1 MVKTVPSAAASTAA
15 TQAFLANRNSHA
27 NLSSAAAAAALR
39 SQTTSPISV
48 GQIQTKRMQRRGSVS
63 SNGSAPERP
72 GLRRQGSNGSM
83 TERTFRDPSPG
94 RPATSHGPYTR
105 QDEPPPVPAL
115 PRTYAS
121 PVSMPQKAARRAASV
136 EPPERVASPPPRLA
150 GGRGASLD
158 RGPGKFKPDQGGAK
172 TRVISLNTV
181 GELERDGNRGSVNFS
196 RPMSPT
202 NSPPTS
208 PLTGGRVKSPPPT
221 NATLVSGL
229 PSREV
234 DRIMGSIQETAARP
248 VKKKKKVVAKN
259 SAEGSHLATGTTNGL
274 APGAAVEATPQRQ
287 LPSITSTPSPLSIE
301 SQPSEFNE
309 TPRPKKKK
317 KKTVP
322 TAGTQAQDA
331 GEGFGSAYPSD
342 TDSVTSERSSTT
354 ERPRVFNNRAAGI
367 LAKQPSIVREDREA
381 EEQEER
387 QVPAKKPN
395 GQVVKGGNSSAGT
408 PANTSK
414 IVSKERQHNRS
425 ASQQAALPGPKRK
438 SLDVPSAGRP
448 QSLSPARAAHFSS
461 QPEYETLGGTKHQP
475 PARSVSPAKS
485 ALKNSPSRGHSPIGV
500 IVGGQSRQQGLAPS
514 EASDTAS
521 NLSND
526 GSRALPR
533 RKKSARVSFDDDTV
547 AVGRAASPPMSPDS
561 PVLLSPQSKP
571 KSRSWLDLL
580 REKNQESM
588 LSDTDQDSV
597 IKPTPALPSF
607 GSIRGRNDE
616 VVVDSAQQQKSSG
629 DRADDTLRSM
639 DNSTDQ
645 VVGGLFSQDAATKN
659 YKDGN
664 QPTPYQGSQE
674 PLPPEVTSVEGSGYQ
689 SDEETHVLDSQQ
701 EADRFATKERADHIS
716 EDTQS
721 GETASSAVPAEDLT
735 FDQPSADV
743 PSISLQPATPALETG
758 HSERTSWLGMP
769 GGFPSSSEAA
779 TSSYNSIAPIAET
792 HPEITPATVGIAEPE
807 PQAAAAQ
814 HDPGTPHVGEV
825 SEGLRIQIE
834 SQSGDESEDT
844 GGSIYSDAA
853 EDPDDLDGDGFG
865 SINAIVESPAA
876 SPSTDIAGKL
886 PSVSPIKIAP
896 VAKAGRPS
904 PLARNDSEL
913 SEPPSNA
920 GWDSAQAYWAGLSQT
935 RRQQL
940 EQAAAPGAL
949 DETATPNYSMRGP
962 APAKMTKKK
971 SSRTSNSGPEANDPE
986 LPPWPDRQYRN
997 DITRSASPKVPPPK
1011 SALRNGGQADNAQET
1026 HMRSSM
1032 RSGPPPKSALR
1043 NGGQADNAQETHM
1056 RSSMRSGPPPKSAL
1070 RNGGQADNAQ
1080 ETHMRSS
1087 MRSGPP
1093 SKSALKNVGQ
1103 RNSVQSQPEPKAA
1116 LQKKKRPVSAVA
1128 MIDYQKPQASP
1139 APTHSRAASAGTPAT
1154 SLKPVLPQPKNKK
1167 PIAKPKLGRND
1178 SDSSSSF
1185 KKARSSTPNSTSNR
1199 YSMKRTMRP
1208 SSVDARPQSLATS
1221 QSLSG
1226 RTSSPAGS
1234 MARRPFSSVG
1244 PGANGMRT
1252 SMRDSIDSGKP
1263 ARATVRGSLD
1273 SKRPKSPSRFGFGK
1287 ASKPKPVDSKPSSRF
1302 SSRFGDSSDEE
1313 DGPPILSSRFADSS
1327 DDEPAE
1333 LTPVRGIPRRI
1344 DEGDSTD
1351 LEDSS
1356 VENIATPSKPKLSG
1370 AGSSPTTKPEGLAL
1384 ATGSLRAASGDGPTA
1399 VMGSGL
1405 QAKKAAE
1412 KENKKRSFFG
1422 SLGSKKRDSS
1432 NARKKDSENVARRDP
1447 TVERSRAET
1456 QATTPSKGGR
1466 VLGPSSP
1473 QADPISLQP
1482 PTAASQTST
1491 AQSSPKS
1498 PKLQRRNTPKRLT
1511 SANDIS
1517 WPLAQSPGSNP
1528 GTVEDRPQTSDGQPK
1543 PVNAAVGR
1551 PDLGPRSST
1560 VQSEGAKVAGA
1571 SGKKKRFPML
1581 RKAFGLHD

>member
-15 TQAFLANRNSHA
+15 TQAFLASRNSHA

-39 SQTTSPISV
+39 SQTTSPTSV
-48 GQIQTKRMQRRGSVS
+48 GQIQTKRMQRRCSTS
-63 SNGSAPERP
+63 SNGSVPERP
-72 GLRRQGSNGSM
+72 GLGRQGSNGSM

-121 PVSMPQKAARRAASV
+121 SVSMPQKAARRAASV
-136 EPPERVASPPPRLA
+136 EPPERVTSPPPRLA

-158 RGPGKFKPDQGGAK
+158 RGPGNYKPDQGGAK
-172 TRVISLNTV
+172 TRGLSLNTV

-221 NATLVSGL
+221 NATLVSSL

-248 VKKKKKVVAKN
+248 VKKKKKVVARN
-259 SAEGSHLATGTTNGL
+259 STEGSHLATGTTNGL
-274 APGAAVEATPQRQ
+274 AQGAAVEATPQRQ
-287 LPSITSTPSPLSIE
+287 LPSITSIPSPLSIE
-301 SQPSEFNE
+301 PQPSGINE

-317 KKTVP
+317 KKIVP
-322 TAGTQAQDA
+322 AAGTPAQDA
-331 GEGFGSAYPSD
+331 SEGFGSAYPSD

-354 ERPRVFNNRAAGI
+354 ERSRVFNSRAAGI

-381 EEQEER
+381 EEQEEK
-387 QVPAKKPN
+387 QVPAKKAN

-425 ASQQAALPGPKRK
+425 ASQQTAPQGPKRN
-438 SLDVPSAGRP
+438 SLDVPGAARP

-485 ALKNSPSRGHSPIGV
+485 ALKHSPSRGHSPIGV
-500 IVGGQSRQQGLAPS
+500 IVGGQNRQQGLAPS

-521 NLSND
+521 NISDD
-526 GSRALPR
+526 GSRALSR
-533 RKKSARVSFDDDTV
+533 RKKSARVSFDDDSI
-547 AVGRAASPPMSPDS
+547 AVGRATSPPMNPDS
-561 PVLLSPQSKP
+561 PVSLSPQSKP
-571 KSRSWLDLL
+571 KSRSWFDLV

-597 IKPTPALPSF
+597 IEPTPALPSF

-616 VVVDSAQQQKSSG
+616 AVLDSAKQQKSSG
-629 DRADDTLRSM
+629 DRAHDTLRSM
-639 DNSTDQ
+639 DTSTDQ
-645 VVGGLFSQDAATKN
+645 IVGGLLSQDAATKN
-659 YKDGN
+659 NKDGK

-689 SDEETHVLDSQQ
+689 SDEETHILDSQQ
-701 EADRFATKERADHIS
+701 EVDRFATKERDLIS
-716 EDTQS
+716 DDAQS
-721 GETASSAVPAEDLT
+721 GETASSDVPAEKST
-735 FDQPSADV
+735 FEQPSANV
-743 PSISLQPATPALETG
+743 PLISLQPATPALETG

-769 GGFPSSSEAA
+769 GGFPSASEAA
-779 TSSYNSIAPIAET
+779 TSSYDSGAPIAET
-792 HPEITPATVGIAEPE
+792 HLEITPATVGIAEPE

-825 SEGLRIQIE
+825 SKGLRTQIE

-865 SINAIVESPAA
+865 SINAIIESPAA
-876 SPSTDIAGKL
+876 SPNAAIAGRL
-886 PSVSPIKIAP
+886 PSVSPTKIAP
-896 VAKAGRPS
+896 VAKTGRPS
-904 PLARNDSEL
+904 PLARNESEL
-913 SEPPSNA
+913 SEPTSDA

-949 DETATPNYSMRGP
+949 DETAIPNESTRGP
-962 APAKMTKKK
+962 EPVKKTKKK
-971 SSRTSNSGPEANDPE
+971 APKTSTSGPEVNDPE
-986 LPPWPDRQYRN
+986 LPPWPDKQYRK
-997 DITRSASPKVPPPK
+997 DIARSASPKVPPPK

-1026 HMRSSM
+1026 HIRSSM
-1032 RSGPPPKSALR
+1032 RSGPPPRSALR
-1043 NGGQADNAQETHM
+1043 NGGQADN
-1056 RSSMRSGPPPKSAL
+1056 S
-1070 RNGGQADNAQ
+1070 Q

-1093 SKSALKNVGQ
+1093 SKSALRNVGQ
-1103 RNSVQSQPEPKAA
+1103 KNSVQSQPEPKGA
-1116 LQKKKRPVSAVA
+1116 LQKKNRPVSAVA
-1128 MIDYQKPQASP
+1128 MIDYKKPQASP
-1139 APTHSRAASAGTPAT
+1139 APTHSRAASAGAPAT
-1154 SLKPVLPQPKNKK
+1154 SLTPVLTQPKKKK
-1167 PIAKPKLGRND
+1167 PISKPILGQND

-1185 KKARSSTPNSTSNR
+1185 KKARPSTPNSTSNR

-1226 RTSSPAGS
+1226 RTSSPTGS

-1244 PGANGMRT
+1244 PGGNGMRT
-1252 SMRDSIDSGKP
+1252 SMRHSIDSGKP
-1263 ARATVRGSLD
+1263 ARTTLRGSLD
-1273 SKRPKSPSRFGFGK
+1273 SKRSKSPSRFGFGK
-1287 ASKPKPVDSKPSSRF
+1287 ASKSKPVDSKPNSRF

-1333 LTPVRGIPRRI
+1333 LTPVRGIPKRI

-1356 VENIATPSKPKLSG
+1356 VENVATPSKPKLNG

-1432 NARKKDSENVARRDP
+1432 NARKKDAENAARRD
-1447 TVERSRAET
+1447 TTFERSRAET
-1456 QATTPSKGGR
+1456 QAKPPSKGGR

-1482 PTAASQTST
+1482 PTVASQTST

-1517 WPLAQSPGSNP
+1517 WPLAQSPGSNS
-1528 GTVEDRPQTSDGQPK
+1528 GTVDHRPQTSDGQTK
-1543 PVNAAVGR
+1543 PIIAAVGR

>member
-1 MVKTVPSAAASTAA
+1 M
-15 TQAFLANRNSHA
+15 
-27 NLSSAAAAAALR
+27 
-39 SQTTSPISV
+39 
-48 GQIQTKRMQRRGSVS
+48 
-63 SNGSAPERP
+63 
-72 GLRRQGSNGSM
+72 
-83 TERTFRDPSPG
+83 
-94 RPATSHGPYTR
+94 
-105 QDEPPPVPAL
+105 PAL
-115 PRTYAS
+115 PRTFAS
-121 PVSMPQKAARRAASV
+121 PVSIPQKAARRAASV
-136 EPPERVASPPPRLA
+136 EPPERVTSPPPRLA

-158 RGPGKFKPDQGGAK
+158 RGPGNYKPDQGGAK
-172 TRVISLNTV
+172 NRVISLNTV

-274 APGAAVEATPQRQ
+274 AQGTAVEATPQRQ

-301 SQPSEFNE
+301 SQPSGVNE

-317 KKTVP
+317 KKIVP
-322 TAGTQAQDA
+322 AAGTQAQDA

-354 ERPRVFNNRAAGI
+354 ERPRVLNSRAAGI

-395 GQVVKGGNSSAGT
+395 GQVVKGGNLSAGT

-425 ASQQAALPGPKRK
+425 ASQQAALQGSKRN
-438 SLDVPSAGRP
+438 SLDVPGAARP

-485 ALKNSPSRGHSPIGV
+485 ALKHSPSRGHSPIGV

-514 EASDTAS
+514 ETSDTAS
-521 NLSND
+521 NISDD

-533 RKKSARVSFDDDTV
+533 KKKSARVSFDDDSV
-547 AVGRAASPPMSPDS
+547 AVGRATSPPMNPDS

-571 KSRSWLDLL
+571 KSRSWFDLV

-607 GSIRGRNDE
+607 GSIRSRNDE
-616 VVVDSAQQQKSSG
+616 VVLDSAKQQKSSG
-629 DRADDTLRSM
+629 DRANDTLRSM
-639 DNSTDQ
+639 DTSTDQ
-645 VVGGLFSQDAATKN
+645 VVGGLLSQDAATKN
-659 YKDGN
+659 NKDGN
-664 QPTPYQGSQE
+664 QPTPYQGFQE

-689 SDEETHVLDSQQ
+689 SDEEPHILDSQQ
-701 EADRFATKERADHIS
+701 EVDRFATKERAYQIS
-716 EDTQS
+716 DDAQS
-721 GETASSAVPAEDLT
+721 GETASFDVPAEKLT
-735 FDQPSADV
+735 YEQPSANV

-769 GGFPSSSEAA
+769 GGFPSASEAA
-779 TSSYNSIAPIAET
+779 TSSYSSIAPIAET

-825 SEGLRIQIE
+825 SEGLRTQIE

-876 SPSTDIAGKL
+876 SPNTAIASRL
-886 PSVSPIKIAP
+886 PSASPTKIAP
-896 VAKAGRPS
+896 VAKTGRPS
-904 PLARNDSEL
+904 PLARNESEL

-920 GWDSAQAYWAGLSQT
+920 DWDSAQAYWAGLSQI

-949 DETATPNYSMRGP
+949 DETAILNDSMRGP
-962 APAKMTKKK
+962 QPVKKTKKK
-971 SSRTSNSGPEANDPE
+971 SSKMSTSGPEVNDPE
-986 LPPWPDRQYRN
+986 LPPWPDKQYRN
-997 DITRSASPKVPPPK
+997 DIARSAFPKVPPPK
-1011 SALRNGGQADNAQET
+1011 STLRNGGQADNAQET

-1043 NGGQADNAQETHM
+1043 NGGQA
-1056 RSSMRSGPPPKSAL
+1056 G
-1070 RNGGQADNAQ
+1070 NAQ

-1093 SKSALKNVGQ
+1093 SKSAVRNVGQ
-1103 RNSVQSQPEPKAA
+1103 RNSVQSQPEPKGA
-1116 LQKKKRPVSAVA
+1116 LQKKNRPVSAVA
-1128 MIDYQKPQASP
+1128 MIDYKKPQASP

-1154 SLKPVLPQPKNKK
+1154 SLAPVLTQPKNKK

-1185 KKARSSTPNSTSNR
+1185 KKARSSTPNSNSNR

-1221 QSLSG
+1221 QSLSD

-1244 PGANGMRT
+1244 PGGNGMRT

-1263 ARATVRGSLD
+1263 ARATLRGSLD
-1273 SKRPKSPSRFGFGK
+1273 SKRSKSPSRFGFGK
-1287 ASKPKPVDSKPSSRF
+1287 ASKPKPVDSKPISRF

-1356 VENIATPSKPKLSG
+1356 VENVATPSKPKLNG

-1384 ATGSLRAASGDGPTA
+1384 ATGSLRATSGDGPTA
-1399 VMGSGL
+1399 AMGSGL

-1432 NARKKDSENVARRDP
+1432 NARKKETENAARRD
-1447 TVERSRAET
+1447 TTLERSRAET

-1482 PTAASQTST
+1482 PTVASQTST

-1517 WPLAQSPGSNP
+1517 WPLAQSPGSNS
-1528 GTVEDRPQTSDGQPK
+1528 GTVDHRPQTSDGQPK
-1543 PVNAAVGR
+1543 PIDAALGR

-1560 VQSEGAKVAGA
+1560 GQSEGAKVAGA

-1581 RKAFGLHD
+1581 RKAFGLHN